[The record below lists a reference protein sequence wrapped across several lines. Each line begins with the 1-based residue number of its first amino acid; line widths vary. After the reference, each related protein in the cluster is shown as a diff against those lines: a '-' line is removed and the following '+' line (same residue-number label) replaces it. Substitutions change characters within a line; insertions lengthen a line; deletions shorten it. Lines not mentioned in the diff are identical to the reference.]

1 MTFRLNAQVML
12 RAVRDGLARLNGLI
26 VETGNSEEDLVFH
39 IRNSDRPLSDSELRE
54 LILPRLETASE
65 RRRAGRPN

>member
-12 RAVRDGLARLNGLI
+12 RAVRDGLARLNGLL

-39 IRNSDRPLSDSELRE
+39 IRNSDHPLSDSELRD
-54 LILPRLETASE
+54 LILSRWEAASGQAAE
-65 RRRAGRPN
+65 LKN